1 MWPFLFSFVMI
12 WKRKVRKRVGR
23 FQSLKK
29 NKDFQRVYRQG
40 RSRANRTFVMYIL
53 ENDMEENRVGISV
66 NKKVG
71 NSIVRHRVTRVIR
84 EVMRLHWGDVADGY
98 DIVVVA
104 RKPAIDSGY
113 DKYERALLHLLK
125 LHHIY
130 RDT

>member
-1 MWPFLFSFVMI
+1 MS
-12 WKRKVRKRVGR
+12 R

-29 NKDFQRVYRQG
+29 NKDFQRVYRTG
-40 RSRANRTFVMYIL
+40 RSKANRTFVMYLIP
-53 ENDMEENRVGISV
+53 NGTKDNRVGISV

-84 EVMRLHWGDVADGY
+84 EVMRLHWEDVAGGY

-130 RDT
+130 KDT

>member
-1 MWPFLFSFVMI
+1 MWPFLFSFVVI

-40 RSRANRTFVMYIL
+40 RSRANRTFVMYIT

-84 EVMRLHWGDVADGY
+84 EVMRLHWGDVANGY

>member
-23 FQSLKK
+23 FQSLK
-29 NKDFQRVYRQG
+29 NNRDFQRVYRQG
-40 RSRANRTFVMYIL
+40 RSRANRTFVMYLL
-53 ENDMEENRVGISV
+53 ENDRGENRVGISV

-71 NSIVRHRVTRVIR
+71 NSIIRHRVTRVIR
-84 EVMRLHWGDVADGY
+84 EVMRLHWGDVAVGY

>member
-23 FQSLKK
+23 FQSLK
-29 NKDFQRVYRQG
+29 NNRDFQRVYRQG
-40 RSRANRTFVMYIL
+40 RSRANRTFVMYLL
-53 ENDMEENRVGISV
+53 ENDREENRVGISV
-66 NKKVG
+66 SKKIG

-84 EVMRLHWGDVADGY
+84 EVMRLHWGDVAVGY

-130 RDT
+130 KDT

>member
-1 MWPFLFSFVMI
+1 M
-12 WKRKVRKRVGR
+12 GR
-23 FQSLKK
+23 FQSLK
-29 NKDFQRVYRQG
+29 NNRDFQRVYRQG
-40 RSRANRTFVMYIL
+40 RSRANRTFVMYLL
-53 ENDMEENRVGISV
+53 ENDREENRIGISV
-66 NKKVG
+66 SKKIG

-84 EVMRLHWGDVADGY
+84 EVMRLHWGDVAVGY

-130 RDT
+130 KDT

>member
-53 ENDMEENRVGISV
+53 ENNMEENRVGISV

-71 NSIVRHRVTRVIR
+71 NSIIRHRVTRVIR
-84 EVMRLHWGDVADGY
+84 EVMRLHWGDVAGGY

>member
-71 NSIVRHRVTRVIR
+71 NSIIRHRVTRVIR
-84 EVMRLHWGDVADGY
+84 EVMRLHWGDVAVGY

-130 RDT
+130 KDT

>member
-84 EVMRLHWGDVADGY
+84 EVMRLHWGDVASGY

>member
-53 ENDMEENRVGISV
+53 ENNMEENRVGISV

-71 NSIVRHRVTRVIR
+71 NSIIRHRVTRVIR
-84 EVMRLHWGDVADGY
+84 EVMRLHWGDVAVGY

-130 RDT
+130 KDT

>member
-53 ENDMEENRVGISV
+53 ENNMEENRVGISV

-84 EVMRLHWGDVADGY
+84 EVMRLHWGDVAVGY

>member
-23 FQSLKK
+23 FQSLK
-29 NKDFQRVYRQG
+29 NNRDFQRVYRQG
-40 RSRANRTFVMYIL
+40 RSRANRTFVMYLL
-53 ENDMEENRVGISV
+53 ENDREENRVGISV
-66 NKKVG
+66 SKKIG

-84 EVMRLHWGDVADGY
+84 EVMRLHWEDVAGGY

-130 RDT
+130 KDT